1 MSGSTD
7 RSREFDSTPVPPG
20 RNNPAAFDEIIEIEE
35 DLHRQRRRFW
45 RRVLLGL
52 LGVLVIAVILA
63 PRVASLDGPRERLL
77 AVINRRSQPL
87 QIHAD
92 NWRLRWLGSQTF
104 GGLTINHPDGSAAIE
119 NVQLDAGLLRLIP
132 MGRVDLGTLTL
143 TRPALTLRR
152 PAAVTEA
159 EGAPAAAG
167 GRPRRPAE
175 TGPTNGMPSSRSL
188 PIYDLAVELRVIDGT
203 ATVETSRG
211 EPWRISQLQ
220 TRLVLPS
227 LREPCE
233 AAASW
238 KWEPDGG
245 AVTVT
250 GTVQTLERLLLA
262 PEEAVGQVEICLAKH
277 RLAHFAPWLLP
288 ALGGVTPRAGDLEAM
303 LRLTAAGEGRF
314 TAETTTEV
322 TGFQATLPHEERPSM
337 PPAAIR
343 FAAQASWSPERITLS
358 EAALVSPWAKAN
370 GRADLARQAPWGGH
384 PDDDAHLELRAELAP
399 LLRDWGNLLGLAPGV
414 AITDGRLLA
423 DLRLG
428 NDLNGF
434 WARATALAT
443 NLVVKTG
450 TESSR
455 FQPPPS
461 LELLVRRPAP
471 HDWQV
476 AQLRLDSAFAHLEGA
491 GSVTQAVVNGSLDLS
506 RLARDLRGLLP
517 QLPRM
522 VGRIDLQAGSGRV
535 GEEVQARGR
544 LGFTDVAV
552 DGGGAQ
558 PWVIEAG
565 TLAAA
570 ASLPRLPEQGWPRE
584 FERIALSFAGTP
596 GTLTGSCDRC
606 VLPPATN
613 GWAWR
618 VERGRLQANADL
630 ARTLTFLRPVFSLP
644 PKADLNGHAVLGLAC
659 EAAAGT
665 VKITCSGAVQQLRL
679 ESPAWDIRE
688 PDARLEGAAEWRAAD
703 RILRLANL
711 NGRASVGTLEI
722 PRAAIGPA
730 TVQGDLKANLNL
742 APLAGWR
749 KAAGDGQAL
758 QAVGNV
764 AVEAQ
769 AGSDA
774 TGSSLRLAA
783 RGDSLA
789 FTTPAGFH
797 WEEPAPALHLSARLP
812 PARTP
817 VALEQLMLTNA
828 LGYLS
833 GTGTFTNGS
842 APHLQL
848 AGDLALDAAA
858 VDRLLRSRGLKEP
871 LLKGFQPR
879 PFSLSAPLGGGWRGV
894 LAVGK
899 ARLTIFLEDLQGWGL
914 DAGPADLEAELADGL
929 LSLRYAPPLADG
941 TLKSQLRV
949 DVGARP
955 MELQLDEKAVQL
967 QDLPLSPALLR
978 NLRFLNPLLA
988 NCTAIEGKV
997 SLAAGNGRLPLDA
1010 TYTTRADFDVA
1021 IGLNDVVLMPTGVL
1035 EQILAYT
1042 GAGGKTL
1049 ELRQERLR
1057 GLCRNGRIE
1066 IEPHQ
1071 AKLRDH
1077 PVTFQ
1082 GSVGLDKSLRF
1093 QTIVPLT
1100 EDLVG
1105 AKAAAYI
1112 AGQTLTVPVQGTVD
1126 KPRIDEGMLAREARR
1141 IATEAARRAM
1151 AEQAGELLQK
1161 LRERIE

>member
-1 MSGSTD
+1 MPGPTD
-7 RSREFDSTPVPPG
+7 RSREIDSTPVPPG
-20 RNNPAAFDEIIEIEE
+20 RESPAAFDEIIEIEE
-35 DLHRQRRRFW
+35 ELHRQRRRFW
-45 RRVLLGL
+45 RHMLLGL

-63 PRVASLDGPRERLL
+63 PRLASLDGPRERLL
-77 AVINRRSQPL
+77 AAINRRSQPL

-104 GGLTINHPDGSAAIE
+104 DGLMIDHPDGAAAIE
-119 NVQLDAGLLRLIP
+119 NVRLDAGLLRLIP

-143 TRPALTLRR
+143 TRPALILRR

-167 GRPRRPAE
+167 GRPPQPAE
-175 TGPTNGMPSSRSL
+175 TGPTNEMPSPRSL

-203 ATVETSRG
+203 ATIETSRG
-211 EPWRISQLQ
+211 EPWRISQFQ

-227 LREPCE
+227 LRQPCE

-262 PEEAVGQVEICLAKH
+262 PEEAVGQVEIYLTKH

-288 ALGGVTPRAGDLEAM
+288 VLGGVTPQAGDLEAM

-343 FAAQASWSPERITLS
+343 FAAQASWSPERIMLS
-358 EAALVSPWAKAN
+358 EAALVSPWATAN
-370 GRADLARQAPWGGH
+370 GGADLAQQAPWGEH
-384 PDDDAHLELRAELAP
+384 PDDEAHLELRAELAP
-399 LLRDWGNLLGLAPGV
+399 LLRDWGALLGLAPGV

-423 DLRLG
+423 DLQLG

-455 FQPPPS
+455 FHPPPS

-476 AQLRLDSAFAHLEGA
+476 AQLRLDSAFARLEGA
-491 GSVTQAVVNGSLDLS
+491 GSVTQAVVTGSLDLS

-522 VGRIDLQAGSGRV
+522 VGRIELQAESGRV
-535 GEEVQARGR
+535 GEEVRTSGR
-544 LGFTDVAV
+544 LAFADIAV
-552 DGGGAQ
+552 DGGAAR

-565 TLAAA
+565 TLTAA
-570 ASLPRLPEQGWPRE
+570 ASLPRLPASGWPQE
-584 FERIALSFAGTP
+584 FGQVAIRFAGTP
-596 GTLTGSCDRC
+596 GTLTLGCDRC

-613 GWAWR
+613 RWAWR
-618 VERGRLQANADL
+618 VERGRLQADADL
-630 ARTLTFLRPVFSLP
+630 AHTLTFLRPVFSLP
-644 PKADLNGHAVLGLAC
+644 PKTDVNGHAVLGLAC
-659 EAAAGT
+659 EAAGGT
-665 VKITCSGAVQQLRL
+665 VKITCNGAVQKLRL

-833 GTGTFTNGS
+833 GTGIFTNGP

-929 LSLRYAPPLADG
+929 LSLRYTPPLADG

-1010 TYTTRADFDVA
+1010 TYTTRSDFDVA